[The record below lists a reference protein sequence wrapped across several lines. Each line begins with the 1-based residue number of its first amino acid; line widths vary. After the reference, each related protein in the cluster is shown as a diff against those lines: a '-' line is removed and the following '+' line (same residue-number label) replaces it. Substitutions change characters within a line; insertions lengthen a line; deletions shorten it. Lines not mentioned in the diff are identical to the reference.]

1 MNDALSILTPEN
13 LQALVKEKMPFGRYQ
28 GLLIADLPEEY
39 LLWFNKQGFPKGK
52 LGQWLQLA
60 LLLNIDGT
68 LSVVDPLRSAP
79 APRH

>member
-13 LQALVKEKMPFGRYQ
+13 LQALVKEQMPFGRYQ

-39 LLWFNKQGFPKGK
+39 LLWFNKQGVPKGK